1 MHLGRPVAGCQVIH
15 FTKTAAKL
23 HFIKIFSKFRFQ
35 NGTAP
40 PSLSRVEAVPVP
52 FQGLLVLLAFAPV
65 ADRDVLAAAGQVVR
79 YVGAVVGA
87 VFHGEAEVVV
97 PQHLL
102 RGVVVAEEGKA
113 VELAGAVVPVA
124 VAHHVVGDDLMFL
137 VRFVPEA
144 HLDAQQVFF
153 VAGFEAHEAVALV
166 DGQGLVLLLREAFAV
181 ADPGLPEGVGR
192 FVVAAFFVV
201 RLVGGAE
208 EGPDEVA
215 DGGLLALIIY
225 LDAVLR
231 RENQRAAGKDDG
243 QCDFFHIA
251 VVMMTLRSRFVGVKI
266 ARFRHFSKKRCPA
279 RKGGYHLYI
288 NCYFWNINIC
298 RWSWFLLL
306 HCNKCS

>member
-1 MHLGRPVAGCQVIH
+1 MDFLKFHRFHYNKNIKQIQIHKPNYLERKYLPFGYQYNSKRFCLLNKYFHL
-15 FTKTAAKL
+15 KL
-23 HFIKIFSKFRFQ
+23 TIQDI
-35 NGTAP
+35 
-40 PSLSRVEAVPVP
+40 
-52 FQGLLVLLAFAPV
+52 
-65 ADRDVLAAAGQVVR
+65 
-79 YVGAVVGA
+79 
-87 VFHGEAEVVV
+87 
-97 PQHLL
+97 
-102 RGVVVAEEGKA
+102 
-113 VELAGAVVPVA
+113 
-124 VAHHVVGDDLMFL
+124 
-137 VRFVPEA
+137 
-144 HLDAQQVFF
+144 
-153 VAGFEAHEAVALV
+153 AGFEAHEAVALV

-192 FVVAAFFVV
+192 FVVVSFFVV

-215 DGGLLALIIY
+215 DGGLLSLIIY

-288 NCYFWNINIC
+288 NCYFWNSHFSSFVPNIAKQK
-298 RWSWFLLL
+298 RSTE
-306 HCNKCS
+306 H